1 MTPIYKTAAG
11 ERLVRERYGE
21 TFVVACVHISQNLR
35 RSPTRRLRSSRTPSD
50 RDDDFPSRMSVL
62 DVADGGRDLT

>member
-21 TFVVACVHISQNLR
+21 TFVVACVHISQLATLTDTTVALIQGTV
-35 RSPTRRLRSSRTPSD
+35 RS
-50 RDDDFPSRMSVL
+50 
-62 DVADGGRDLT
+62 